1 MDIQDFIEDFNN
13 GGTDAKN
20 YFNDYETFF
29 KILEKRGLMNKLDV
43 SGPNIGDIQNDL
55 LRYYYNNDKPTFY
68 RSLNNILGDVEIIDG
83 VAYLV
88 LSSPGELSIL
98 FCNHR
103 NDISRD
109 TIESILDGE
118 HDDYYYNSD
127 LTDDVYRDVIE
138 ELTKE
143 NILYLKEYIIKTLDG
158 KEIDPETNELE
169 LIASEQGHPE
179 YVVVNKENIDRIFD
193 DKETMNELLSGYLG
207 ELKSELYNIYSN
219 AYNSAYSDMVYNDI
233 WSELDGIV
241 IPHGEYISIPHPY
254 KENTQVQK
262 FKIKIWNFDDAIL
275 EMISP
280 SSNYSLEYYG
290 SFLGSY
296 ADENSCLSPRID
308 DYPDSRKIDANINEF
323 FRDYI

>member
-1 MDIQDFIEDFNN
+1 MDIQDFIDDFNN
-13 GGTDAKN
+13 GGTDAKK

-29 KILEKRGLMNKLDV
+29 KILERRGLMNQLDPV
-43 SGPNIGDIQNDL
+43 SSNIGDLQNDL
-55 LRYYYNNDKPTFY
+55 LRYYYETDKPTFY
-68 RSLNNILGDVEIIDG
+68 RWLNIILGDVEIIDG
-83 VAYLV
+83 IAYLV
-88 LSSPGELSIL
+88 LSSPGELSVL

-118 HDDYYYNSD
+118 HDYDYYSN

-158 KEIDPETNELE
+158 KLIDADTDELE
-169 LIASEQGHPE
+169 LIASEQGHSE
-179 YVVVNKENIDRIFD
+179 YVVVNQENIDRIFD
-193 DKETMNELLSGYLG
+193 DKETMNELLSGDLH

-241 IPHGEYISIPHPY
+241 VPHGEYISIPHPY

-262 FKIKIWNFDDAIL
+262 FKIKIWNFDATIL

-308 DYPDSRKIDANINEF
+308 DYPDSREIDANINSY